1 MHETQQEQAQSTH
14 QPNHEQEQAPPV
26 YTTTQEE
33 EELNVFDILEEDV
46 SDIGEDDPIE
56 EEQIEDLTGEDDLE
70 WKGFDSARHSTTG
83 MPCVSRSTKL
93 SRKVK
98 VGSESNEC

>member
-70 WKGFDSARHSTTG
+70 
-83 MPCVSRSTKL
+83 
-93 SRKVK
+93 
-98 VGSESNEC
+98 

>member
-1 MHETQQEQAQSTH
+1 METSKDHSGSSIPLHVIAQYQAESTH
-14 QPNHEQEQAPPV
+14 WPDRAQDQEPPV
-26 YTTTQEE
+26 DTTTQEE

-70 WKGFDSARHSTTG
+70 
-83 MPCVSRSTKL
+83 
-93 SRKVK
+93 
-98 VGSESNEC
+98 